1 MASIT
6 NLYSIKPFKTQWRVH
21 VRILKVWKQ
30 YLNGVETLEMVVV
43 DDMNQTMH
51 VSLKKEYIK
60 KHENVLEEGLSKIIT
75 NFQVAHNGGKFRTT
89 PHVYKIQFASTTS
102 VRPAEDIDPNIL
114 GLKFVKFSDIH
125 EGKLNPDF
133 LIDVVGQIV
142 SIWEVEILN
151 VNKKQTK
158 RLTMEIRDTENVRL
172 NCVLWGPYA
181 SNLES
186 LATNTTE
193 AVFVVVLR
201 FSKLRLYQGVWSV
214 GNCYN
219 CSTVLTNPDIP
230 EVLAFKEKLP
240 ADGITIS
247 YTHPNQ
253 LTIVN
258 SVSVRDDFFL
268 HSPRRTI
275 SEIIAAS
282 EVGKCVT
289 MATIMSIDTEFGWY
303 YMSCKTCSKK
313 VLPHDMDAMREKYPG
328 RPFKKQLWKCGKCN
342 TDVEEVIPAFMLTFR
357 VMDNTGETK
366 FLLFDKLAI
375 EVVNQTA
382 SQLTQLVD
390 EIQDPDVLPMSLS
403 NICGKTYLFK
413 VAIESSNIVFNSDTY
428 KVMKIVTQSD
438 LVKEFSEISVSQ
450 NTIEAKHEEHVLTSL
465 TTEAPLLLEDD
476 YEDVKT
482 PSSKCKSN
490 DSEEIGNDSGELS
503 VASKKTKNDFKNG
516 DDAKH
521 TVLKPVKKEKPD
533 G

>member
-6 NLYSIKPFKTQWRVH
+6 NLYSLKPFKTQWRVH

-60 KHENVLEEGLSKIIT
+60 KHENVLEEGL
-75 NFQVAHNGGKFRTT
+75 N
-89 PHVYKIQFASTTS
+89 
-102 VRPAEDIDPNIL
+102 
-114 GLKFVKFSDIH
+114 
-125 EGKLNPDF
+125 
-133 LIDVVGQIV
+133 VVGQIV
-142 SIWEVEILN
+142 SIGEVEILN

-240 ADGITIS
+240 ADGVTLS

-313 VLPHDMDAMREKYPG
+313 VLPHNMDAMREKYPG

-342 TDVEEVIPAFMLTFR
+342 TDVEEVIPAFYNMQVHAYIR

-366 FLLFDKLAI
+366 FLLFDKLAM

-382 SQLTQLVD
+382 SQLTQSVD

-465 TTEAPLLLEDD
+465 TTELEDD

>member
-1 MASIT
+1 
-6 NLYSIKPFKTQWRVH
+6 
-21 VRILKVWKQ
+21 
-30 YLNGVETLEMVVV
+30 
-43 DDMNQTMH
+43 
-51 VSLKKEYIK
+51 
-60 KHENVLEEGLSKIIT
+60 
-75 NFQVAHNGGKFRTT
+75 
-89 PHVYKIQFASTTS
+89 
-102 VRPAEDIDPNIL
+102 
-114 GLKFVKFSDIH
+114 
-125 EGKLNPDF
+125 
-133 LIDVVGQIV
+133 VVGQIV
-142 SIWEVEILN
+142 SIGEVEILN

-240 ADGITIS
+240 ADGVTLS

-342 TDVEEVIPAFMLTFR
+342 TDVEEVIPACQS
-357 VMDNTGETK
+357 DC
-366 FLLFDKLAI
+366 LF
-375 EVVNQTA
+375 TY
-382 SQLTQLVD
+382 SSVD

-482 PSSKCKSN
+482 PSSKRKSN

-521 TVLKPVKKEKPD
+521 TVMKPVKKEKTD
-533 G
+533 D